1 MILTEEIFNDF
12 KQGKIDCFYK
22 QVYPSLILYAS
33 RCLGADFAFLSEDC
47 VQDSV
52 YSTYTLRKSFHSAGH
67 LKTYLYNSIHN
78 AAISVLR
85 KGNSHQNYLSA
96 FDDLSVDLSD
106 SIIEQETLD
115 LLYDAIEHLPDELRT
130 VFSLSFEQGLKNE
143 EIAIQLQCSVGTV
156 KNRKN
161 SIIRFLRQHITARQL
176 VTFLAICPA
185 TY

>member
-1 MILTEEIFNDF
+1 MLLVHIFSFDF
-12 KQGKIDCFYK
+12 FLFLFHLSGITVFY
-22 QVYPSLILYAS
+22 L
-33 RCLGADFAFLSEDC
+33 
-47 VQDSV
+47 
-52 YSTYTLRKSFHSAGH
+52 
-67 LKTYLYNSIHN
+67 
-78 AAISVLR
+78 
-85 KGNSHQNYLSA
+85 A